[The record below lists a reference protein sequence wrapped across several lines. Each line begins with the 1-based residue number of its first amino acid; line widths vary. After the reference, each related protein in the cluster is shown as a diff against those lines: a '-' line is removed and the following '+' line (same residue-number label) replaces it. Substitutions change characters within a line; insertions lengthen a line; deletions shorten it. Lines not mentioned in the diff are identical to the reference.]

1 MSKAEFMGEIKIKS
15 TAEIVKDCKA
25 AGKSKGDAWKEAY
38 DGVNMPWF
46 VKDTLEEEFNHLWG
60 EIKIKTTAEIVKEC
74 KATGKSLEETWNEA
88 YGGVNMPPYV
98 QDTLESEFN
107 RLWEM

>member
-38 DGVNMPWF
+38 GGVNMPWF
-46 VKDTLEEEFNHLWG
+46 VQDKLE
-60 EIKIKTTAEIVKEC
+60 A
-74 KATGKSLEETWNEA
+74 
-88 YGGVNMPPYV
+88 
-98 QDTLESEFN
+98 EFN
-107 RLWEM
+107 RLWEN

>member
-1 MSKAEFMGEIKIKS
+1 MSKAEFLGEIKIKS

-25 AGKSKGDAWKEAY
+25 EGKSKGDAWKEAY

-46 VKDTLEEEFNHLWG
+46 VKDTLEEEFNRLWG
-60 EIKIKTTAEIVKEC
+60 EIKIKTTAEIVKDC
-74 KATGKSLEETWNEA
+74 KAAGKSLEEAWNEA

>member
-1 MSKAEFMGEIKIKS
+1 MSKAEFLGEIKIKS

-46 VKDTLEEEFNHLWG
+46 VKDTLEEEFNHRWG
-60 EIKIKTTAEIVKEC
+60 EIKIKSTAEIVKEC
-74 KATGKSLEETWNEA
+74 KAAGKSLEETWNEA
-88 YGGVNMPPYV
+88 YGGVNMPLYV
-98 QDTLESEFN
+98 QDTLEAEFN